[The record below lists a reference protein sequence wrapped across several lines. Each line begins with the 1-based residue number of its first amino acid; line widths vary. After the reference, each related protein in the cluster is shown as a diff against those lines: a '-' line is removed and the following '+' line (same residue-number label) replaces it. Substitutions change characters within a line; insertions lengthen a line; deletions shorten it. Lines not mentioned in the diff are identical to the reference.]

1 MLAGR
6 GAVKVEMMM
15 MAEIGETDKMVEI
28 SAAQGTFAA
37 VVTVILQAM
46 GAVVAADAE
55 KQVEMDNIPNE
66 NPAISSV
73 PNR

>member
-66 NPAISSV
+66 NPAIPSV

>member
-1 MLAGR
+1 
-6 GAVKVEMMM
+6 MMM
-15 MAEIGETDKMVEI
+15 MGEIGETDKVVEI
-28 SAAQGTFAA
+28 SVVSGTFAA
-37 VVTVILQAM
+37 VVTVVLQAM